1 MLRMEEAMIKEVYN
15 YLLKLNSGILVIII
29 MAFIIMLI
37 MAKPHL
43 IKALK
48 EWHKKRVEKYE
59 SIFTALEEIKKMIRI
74 NNEGTKACLYY
85 DLDGILTRAEVLG
98 SVWSSQIHQIY
109 KNMEEIYN
117 DLGDGM
123 DKGDSLKSRASEI
136 VTSDVLYHEKISK
149 YNENKKKLSEES

>member
-48 EWHKKRVEKYE
+48 ENHILI
-59 SIFTALEEIKKMIRI
+59 SILNLKAKIYDKLQIASREYIITNWLYLKNVRL
-74 NNEGTKACLYY
+74 TKNQ
-85 DLDGILTRAEVLG
+85 
-98 SVWSSQIHQIY
+98 SV
-109 KNMEEIYN
+109 
-117 DLGDGM
+117 
-123 DKGDSLKSRASEI
+123 
-136 VTSDVLYHEKISK
+136 
-149 YNENKKKLSEES
+149 